1 MFSFQVDE
9 QIRAM
14 EAMAVLMRDQVKS
27 KQYSKAQS
35 EMVRSTQKTDEL
47 LYSIFPRHIAD
58 TLKAGGT
65 QKIPCTALHVQQYN
79 TTQCDILHYITL
91 HYITLHWACNTRQ
104 HSTLHRPQANFIR
117 FERIRFERLPPHRIS
132 PSMTLNPKP

>member
-1 MFSFQVDE
+1 MK
-9 QIRAM
+9 
-14 EAMAVLMRDQVKS
+14 DQVKS

-65 QKIPCTALHVQQYN
+65 QKNTLHGIARAAIQYDTTHDTMRYTALHY
-79 TTQCDILHYITL
+79 TSLHYIGRAT
-91 HYITLHWACNTRQ
+91 HD
-104 HSTLHRPQANFIR
+104 STAHFTALR
-117 FERIRFERLPPHRIS
+117 RI
-132 PSMTLNPKP
+132 